1 MMRRKGNAAVN
12 KEYNPRNVKPP
23 VPIDADEAD
32 SAMERF
38 IRQKYEYR
46 VLEDG
51 KPKPP
56 SRDDSGYHTQQSLD
70 DSPPPPLPPK
80 NRRFPFSLRSSS
92 SSSHLSRSSQNH
104 SSTPASTSSGS
115 RDKAS
120 RMLGSSVEDVNSFDA
135 KLDALRDMGFTNES
149 RNARILK
156 KMGGNLERTIE
167 VLTRLGD
174 ESSADDRSRTP
185 TSSKPPTRDTAST
198 QQTSPATPS
207 ASAFVNSSSVT
218 QGPASAPIKSYN
230 PFDVPTSSQSSQTTG
245 LEASFQNLQVSQ
257 PLFPH
262 TTGGY
267 PAQTQQM
274 YSGPAFAP
282 GTQGQFVNSPQPLNG
297 NYNPFFQSAAASAP
311 TGGNPYFGHPQ
322 SAVSTP
328 TLSSNPFFGRLSPQS
343 TGLSQR
349 SAPAYGASTPD
360 LTAVPTMA
368 PAQPPVQSYNPFE
381 AANGVNAQQVAAVPQ
396 PFYQSQNPY
405 ARYQTYPQPQQQ
417 QQQQQPQPGR
427 FDKNSILALYNL
439 SPATTMSTIPEQTQ
453 ASQPQQTNLS
463 SSTTTEPPTSQ
474 PSTTT
479 SPSADPAQQAG
490 SRNPFHTAST
500 NTSPSTTTNGLGIG
514 KAPPPTTVSTTRPVH
529 MSQASVDITASQTGR
544 TSPDSWAQL
553 SARYA

>member
-1 MMRRKGNAAVN
+1 MMRKKGNAVVN

-80 NRRFPFSLRSSS
+80 NRKFPFSLRSSS

-104 SSTPASTSSGS
+104 SSTPSTSSSGS
-115 RDKAS
+115 RGKVS
-120 RMLGSSVEDVNSFDA
+120 RMLGSSLDDVSSFDA

-149 RNARILK
+149 RNATILK
-156 KMGGNLERTIE
+156 KMGGNLDRTIE
-167 VLTRLGD
+167 VLTRLGED
-174 ESSADDRSRTP
+174 ANADNQSRTP
-185 TSSKPPTRDTAST
+185 TRETAST
-198 QQTSPATPS
+198 QETTSAAPS
-207 ASAFVNSSSVT
+207 AGAFVSSTSVS

-230 PFDVPTSSQSSQTTG
+230 PFDVPTTSQSSQATG

-267 PAQTQQM
+267 PAQTQQTVM
-274 YSGPAFAP
+274 GSVFAP
-282 GTQGQFVNSPQPLNG
+282 GTQGQFVSSPQTLNG
-297 NYNPFFQSAAASAP
+297 NYNPFFQSAATSAP

-328 TLSSNPFFGRLSPQS
+328 TLSSNPFFGLLSPQS

-360 LTAVPTMA
+360 LTAAPTMT
-368 PAQPPVQSYNPFE
+368 PTQPSAQSYNPFE
-381 AANGVNAQQVAAVPQ
+381 TANGMNPQQFTAAQQ

-405 ARYQTYPQPQQQ
+405 ARYQTYPQPQL
-417 QQQQQPQPGR
+417 QQPQPGR

-439 SPATTMSTIPEQTQ
+439 SPATTMSTIPEQAQ
-453 ASQPQQTNLS
+453 SSQQQTPNQ
-463 SSTTTEPPTSQ
+463 SSTAPDGSIPQ
-474 PSTTT
+474 PATT
-479 SPSADPAQQAG
+479 SASTDPAQQPG
-490 SRNPFHTAST
+490 SRNPF
-500 NTSPSTTTNGLGIG
+500 NTSTTSSSATTGLGIS
-514 KAPPPTTVSTTRPVH
+514 KAPPPTTVSTTRAH